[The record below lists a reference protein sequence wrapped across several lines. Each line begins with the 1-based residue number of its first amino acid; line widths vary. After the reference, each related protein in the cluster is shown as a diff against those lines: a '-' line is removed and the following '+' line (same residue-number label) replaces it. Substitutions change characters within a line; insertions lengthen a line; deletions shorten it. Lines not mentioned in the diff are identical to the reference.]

1 MNILRTGTAA
11 IALAA
16 ATLFTAP
23 AHAGGVP
30 VIDGTAIAQF
40 VAQLDQMRQQYA
52 TQLEELATMQQE
64 LQTAQDQLTS
74 ITGSRGISSVL
85 NSADDI
91 QSRVA
96 ALSLDSI
103 QQSALNGSA
112 LSGLDEINS
121 TIDDLRSKF
130 ALGDLQA
137 IFNSSEPID
146 QAIAEQASA
155 GVAAIATAEDTYARS
170 NDAMGRINTMIG
182 QIDGNADLK
191 ASIDYNTRVMAELA
205 VLLNENLRIQAASAN
220 VAGANALSQ
229 ARDAAASREFRR
241 VSQ

>member
-1 MNILRTGTAA
+1 MKILRNGTAA

-16 ATLFTAP
+16 ASFFAAP

-30 VIDGTAIAQF
+30 GIDGTSLAQI
-40 VAQLDQMRQQYA
+40 VAQLEQMRQQYA

-64 LQTAQDQLTS
+64 LATAQEQLTS

-85 NSADDI
+85 NSAGDI

-96 ALSLDSI
+96 AFSLDSI
-103 QQSALNGSA
+103 QQSALSGSP
-112 LSGLDEINS
+112 LSGLDGMNS

-137 IFNSSEPID
+137 IFDSSEPID

-155 GVAAIATAEDTYARS
+155 GVAAIATAEDTYTRS
-170 NDAMGRINTMIG
+170 NDAMGRINTMIN
-182 QIDGNADLK
+182 QIDTNADLK

-205 VLLNENLRIQAASAN
+205 VLLNENLRIQAANAN
-220 VAGANALSQ
+220 VAGANALSE
-229 ARDAAASREFRR
+229 ARDAAKAREFRR